1 MLTVYTVVCNRR
13 SGAGATHST
22 GSRGDQCSLILG
34 HPCTARQKKS
44 KRADSQ
50 ILVFLHRSLPEIH
63 KFSPK
68 VVQAVFLVKEKMGIF
83 RHIFPC
89 PSGQFLRKKLKKKR
103 YIIMF
108 LTIFDTIVRL
118 R

>member
-1 MLTVYTVVCNRR
+1 
-13 SGAGATHST
+13 
-22 GSRGDQCSLILG
+22 LILG

-50 ILVFLHRSLPEIH
+50 VLVFLHRSLPKIH

-83 RHIFPC
+83 RHIFPSF
-89 PSGQFLRKKLKKKR
+89 PDRRQGKKGRKIG
-103 YIIMF
+103 YTCF
-108 LTIFDTIVRL
+108 RL
-118 R
+118 